1 MKKVQ
6 QRKKIIIPFSGYI
19 GVLGVIGPVEI
30 PYMETLETIA
40 KLLMRRIPVYEIT
53 SDGTKVKLT
62 MSNYRKNNGSEED
75 SIKKTYEPTNASKKK
90 ANVITVTDEE
100 IESSSIKN
108 LLKNS
113 TKKLAKSKEYEDYS
127 SKKKDKKNKWKNSDT
142 EENPVYVGVPGS
154 GVDSD
159 MVETK

>member
-19 GVLGVIGPVEI
+19 GILGVIGPVEI

-53 SDGTKVKLT
+53 SDGSKVKLT
-62 MSNYRKNNGSEED
+62 MSNYRKNNGSKED
-75 SIKKTYEPTNASKKK
+75 AIKKTYEPSNTSKKK
-90 ANVITVTDEE
+90 VNVITVTDEE
-100 IESSSIKN
+100 IEESSIKN

-113 TKKLAKSKEYEDYS
+113 TKKLAKSKEYEDNS
-127 SKKKDKKNKWKNSDT
+127 NNKKKDKKNKWKNHDDD
-142 EENPVYVGVPGS
+142 NPVYVGVPGS
-154 GVDSD
+154 GVDGD